1 MTATNTATDTE
12 PPGSSS
18 PGGGTWT
25 PERVEQL
32 KILTDAGL
40 SCAQVARRL
49 GVSRNAVIGKLNR
62 LGLSRGRPPAG
73 PRAAAAQSAAP
84 RLRRPPI
91 MAQRQILRAVYA
103 EAPPAAEDTVIAG
116 DGRCSL
122 LDLAKGKCRWP
133 ISDPGAA
140 DFAFCGNA
148 AVHGLPYCPGHA
160 RMAYRIPTARPS
172 AINAAR
178 M

>member
-1 MTATNTATDTE
+1 MTAIDTPTD
-12 PPGSSS
+12 PPGT
-18 PGGGTWT
+18 TWT
-25 PERVEQL
+25 RERVEQL
-32 KILTDAGL
+32 KVLTHAGL
-40 SCAQVARRL
+40 SCAQIGRRL

-62 LGLSRGRPPAG
+62 LGLARGRTPAA
-73 PRAAAAQSAAP
+73 PRTPSPSNAGP
-84 RLRRPPI
+84 RLRRPGI

-103 EAPPAAEDTVIAG
+103 EAPVPAEDATIAG
-116 DGRCSL
+116 AERCSL

-148 AVHGLPYCPGHA
+148 AVSGLPYCCAHA
-160 RMAYRIPTARPS
+160 RLAYRIPPRPQQ
-172 AINAAR
+172 ANAAR

>member
-1 MTATNTATDTE
+1 MTATNTATDTD

-62 LGLSRGRPPAG
+62 LGLSRGRPPA
-73 PRAAAAQSAAP
+73 AARPATAQSAAP
-84 RLRRPPI
+84 RLRRPGI

-103 EAPPAAEDTVIAG
+103 EAPPPAQDVTIAG
-116 DGRCSL
+116 AERCSL

-148 AVHGLPYCPGHA
+148 AVHGLPYCTGHA
-160 RMAYRIPTARPS
+160 RLAYRLPAARPPQS
-172 AINAAR
+172 NAAR

>member
-1 MTATNTATDTE
+1 MTAKHTATKHTATD
-12 PPGSSS
+12 PPGA
-18 PGGGTWT
+18 TWT
-25 PERVEQL
+25 RERVEQL
-32 KILTDAGL
+32 KSLTDAGL
-40 SCAQVARRL
+40 SCAQIARRL

-62 LGLSRGRPPAG
+62 LGLSRGRVPAAPRAAAPPAG
-73 PRAAAAQSAAP
+73 PR
-84 RLRRPPI
+84 LRRPSI

-103 EAPPAAEDTVIAG
+103 EAPPPPEAVTVVAAE
-116 DGRCSL
+116 RCSL

-148 AVHGLPYCPGHA
+148 AVSGLPYCTGHA
-160 RMAYRIPTARPS
+160 RLAYRLPATRPPQT
-172 AINAAR
+172 NAAR